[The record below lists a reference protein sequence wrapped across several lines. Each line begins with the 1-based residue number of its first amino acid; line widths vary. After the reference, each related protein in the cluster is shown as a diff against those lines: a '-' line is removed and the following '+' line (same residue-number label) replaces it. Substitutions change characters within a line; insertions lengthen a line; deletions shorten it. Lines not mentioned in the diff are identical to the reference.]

1 MHDSLD
7 QWLSWLETLHPKEI
21 ALGLERVRVVQ
32 AKLGLMTPPFAMIV
46 VGGTNGK
53 GSTVAMLETMYHSAG
68 YHVGAYSSPHLMRF
82 NERIRIDGV
91 DATDAE
97 IVRAFEQ
104 VERGREDVPL
114 TYFEF
119 GTLAAAVLFR
129 ERGVQ
134 VAVLEVGLGGRLDA
148 VNAFDAD
155 VAIVTSIGLDH
166 QEYLGC
172 DRESIAREK
181 AGIFRAGRPALCGDP
196 EPPGAIAD
204 AARRVG
210 AELLQIQEHFGYRN
224 EGDAFSWHYGRQVR
238 TGLPLPAMCGVH
250 QLRNAACALLATE
263 LLRSC
268 LPVSVADV
276 RSGLATRLAARF
288 EVRPRAGRAA
298 LIFDVAH
305 NGAAAATLADNLR
318 RMPAV
323 GRTFALCGIL
333 RDKAV
338 EEIGA
343 ALVECID
350 EWHVASLTG
359 PRGAAGAETAE
370 RLRTGGVSGAVSTHP
385 DPASGFREIERKA
398 RPQDRIVVFGS
409 FLTVSAILRE
419 PQFMRE
425 PSR

>member
-1 MHDSLD
+1 M
-7 QWLSWLETLHPKEI
+7 SWLETLHPKEI

-32 AKLGLMTPPFAMIV
+32 AQLGLMAPPFTVIV
-46 VGGTNGK
+46 AGGTNGK
-53 GSTVAMLETMYHSAG
+53 GSTVAMLEAIYCSAG
-68 YHVGAYSSPHLMRF
+68 YRVGAYSSPHLVRF
-82 NERIRIDGV
+82 NERIRVGGV
-91 DATDAE
+91 DVPDAE

-104 VERGREDVPL
+104 VERARADVPL

-119 GTLAAAVLFR
+119 GTLAAVVLFR
-129 ERGVQ
+129 DRSVQ

-166 QEYLGC
+166 QEYLGH

-204 AARRVG
+204 AARSVG
-210 AELLQIQEHFGYRN
+210 AELLQIHEHFGYRD

-238 TGLPLPAMCGVH
+238 AGLPLPAMRGAH
-250 QLRNAACALLATE
+250 QLRNAACALLVTE
-263 LLRSC
+263 LLRSR

-276 RSGLATRLAARF
+276 RAGLATRLAARF
-288 EVRPRAGRAA
+288 EVRPRPGCADV
-298 LIFDVAH
+298 IFDVAH

-318 RMPAV
+318 RMPAA

-338 EEIGA
+338 EEIGTT
-343 ALVECID
+343 LVGCID
-350 EWHVASLTG
+350 EWHVVSLTG
-359 PRGAAGAETAE
+359 PRGATGVETAE
-370 RLRTGGVSGAVSTHP
+370 RLRRGGVSGEVSTHP
-385 DPASGFREIERKA
+385 DPASGFREVERRA
-398 RPQDRIVVFGS
+398 RPEDRIVVFGS

-419 PQFMRE
+419 PQFLRE